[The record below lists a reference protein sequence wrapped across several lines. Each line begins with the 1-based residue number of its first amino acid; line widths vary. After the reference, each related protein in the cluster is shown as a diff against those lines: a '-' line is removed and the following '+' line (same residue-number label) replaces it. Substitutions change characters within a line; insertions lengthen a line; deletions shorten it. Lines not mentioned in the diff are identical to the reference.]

1 MKSSTKDESVEVTG
15 QTMPV
20 TIRLRRGPLSPWFRF
35 GVKDSLCK
43 TTGPE
48 PVAEKR
54 FLRDFCL
61 HFQVEG
67 TSWVW
72 CEALQ
77 ASLEVTRDDV
87 LFLPPGFVHA
97 WAYVGETHLAVHFD
111 LQRDPRLTQHN
122 YEGSYNMIQP
132 VEGLARERPCATMP
146 VFHLLQPGQDAG
158 EAWRIPLLTRVPN
171 PEEWKRRMGDLV
183 NRWETRTL
191 ESVPSQLR
199 ACRTLGWALEEL
211 TSHEAINVH
220 LADPRISDFLGRLR
234 DPAVLAEV
242 ARQTVPEI
250 ARRLGMGETLFRE
263 RFRGMTS
270 RPPHQYFREVQVYQ
284 ASRALKETTSRVKDI
299 AQQLGFEDP
308 YHFSRVFT
316 AIAGCSPAA
325 YRRRMTQRS
334 ERT

>member
-1 MKSSTKDESVEVTG
+1 MKSLTRDKPEEAAG
-15 QTMPV
+15 QTLPV

-35 GVKDSLCK
+35 GIKDSIRK
-43 TTGPE
+43 TTGRE
-48 PVAEKR
+48 PVAQKQV
-54 FLRDFCL
+54 LRDFCL

-67 TSWVW
+67 KSWVW

-77 ASLEVTRDDV
+77 GSLEVTPGDV
-87 LFLPPGFVHA
+87 LFLSPGFVYA

-111 LQRDPRLTQHN
+111 LQRNPRLTQHN

-132 VEGLARERPCATMP
+132 LEGQARERPCTTMP

-158 EAWRIPLLTRVPN
+158 DAWRIPMLTRVPN
-171 PEEWKRRMGDLV
+171 PEEWKRRLGDLV

-199 ACRTLGWALEEL
+199 TCRTLGWALEEL
-211 TSHEAINVH
+211 TAYEEINVH

-242 ARQTVPEI
+242 SRQAVPEI

-270 RPPHQYFREVQVYQ
+270 RPPHQYFRELQVYQ
-284 ASRALKETTSRVKDI
+284 ATRALKETTRRIKDI
-299 AQQLGFEDP
+299 AQHLGFEDP

-316 AIAGCSPAA
+316 AIAGCSPVE
-325 YRRRMTQRS
+325 YRKRM
-334 ERT
+334 ERNEKT